1 MPGLT
6 GPGEGEFQSS
16 HTIERR
22 LRQERSALR
31 ERLWRIEAALKVI
44 EEHPELEPMLEVL
57 GTVF

>member
-1 MPGLT
+1 VEIGSSAD
-6 GPGEGEFQSS
+6 GFQSS

-22 LRQERSALR
+22 LREERSALR
-31 ERLWRIEAALKVI
+31 ERLWRVEAALKVI